1 MNARLQAL
9 LSQSKPLQLVKPVL
23 FRRAIQQRVL
33 QQRQSRARMHDRTF
47 HRPPPAIVA
56 LGALEL
62 PRVAAFV
69 VQQARVVVAF
79 VEVFEHGGEDLW
91 ELVGEVNAFGGGFEE
106 LAAADGG
113 EEGRGGEDG
122 FVGGEEALFGA
133 NAEGDYGRG
142 EGAVLE
148 HGLVNVKTLQ
158 RGCLPSGGRA
168 IVGFAWF
175 LGFLA
180 SSLLSEGS
188 LGFAG
193 SCGFGGTM
201 LRETLVVMRASCKH
215 GGIVVSDGLVA
226 STLRAMENSSIQRA
240 GNIDRYKCNWNA
252 SVQSGINRASGAL
265 RLQKREERKGGK
277 SMMIYA
283 SRRVI
288 ALISRRHPGET

>member
-1 MNARLQAL
+1 LNARLQAL

-79 VEVFEHGGEDLW
+79 VEVFEYGGEDLW
-91 ELVGEVNAFGGGFEE
+91 ELVGEVDAFGGGFEE

-133 NAEGDYGRG
+133 DAEGDYGGG

-148 HGLVNVKTLQ
+148 HRLVKSRLC
-158 RGCLPSGGRA
+158 RGAAHLPVGG
-168 IVGFAWF
+168 
-175 LGFLA
+175 
-180 SSLLSEGS
+180 LLSGLRGFS
-188 LGFAG
+188 VFLLAVCSRKDLLDLLGA
-193 SCGFGGTM
+193 
-201 LRETLVVMRASCKH
+201 V
-215 GGIVVSDGLVA
+215 DLVA
-226 STLRAMENSSIQRA
+226 RCFEKLSL
-240 GNIDRYKCNWNA
+240 
-252 SVQSGINRASGAL
+252 
-265 RLQKREERKGGK
+265 
-277 SMMIYA
+277 
-283 SRRVI
+283 
-288 ALISRRHPGET
+288 